1 MRREWSQE
9 RYERVAVRV
18 ENTSVAHEKEYSCLF
33 RAQRAYTAAMDA
45 ERNPGDTGL
54 RDLSGIEVMTR
65 QTLAD
70 GVYDRLR
77 IAITRGDL
85 PEGTELKQAQLAAQL
100 GVSRVPIRE
109 ALRRLQAEQ
118 LVVGNP
124 FRHFLVTSLTP
135 AHVMDL
141 LDLRELLEVFV
152 LTKSLESRQLRQRIE
167 DSKRAAEHVA
177 AQPPSESFLEADREF
192 HRTLNGNTPGAAMIE
207 DTRERVH
214 RYIHSAWKRETSE
227 ILQSE
232 RRDEILNEHQT
243 LIEALESSDAQKIQD
258 AVHAH
263 ICGTRELIQN
273 SFMESERNDD
283 DEPDGTHERASVWKA

>member
-1 MRREWSQE
+1 
-9 RYERVAVRV
+9 
-18 ENTSVAHEKEYSCLF
+18 
-33 RAQRAYTAAMDA
+33 MDA
-45 ERNPGDTGL
+45 ERNPDASGL
-54 RDLSGIEVMTR
+54 RDLAGIEVMTR

-70 GVYDRLR
+70 GVYERLR

-141 LDLRELLEVFV
+141 LDLREVLEVFV
-152 LTKSLESRQLRQRIE
+152 LTKSLESPQLAQRIKE
-167 DSKRAAEHVA
+167 AKRAAERVA
-177 AQPPSESFLEADREF
+177 AQPPTASFLEADRDF
-192 HRTLNGNTPGAAMIE
+192 HRILNGNTPGAAIIE

-232 RRDEILNEHQT
+232 RGNEILREHQM
-243 LIEALESSDAQKIQD
+243 LIEALESSDAHKLQE

-263 ICGTRELIQN
+263 IDGTRQLIQD
-273 SFMESERNDD
+273 SFMESSERKDGG
-283 DEPDGTHERASVWKA
+283 ELDGTHERASVWKA

>member
-1 MRREWSQE
+1 
-9 RYERVAVRV
+9 
-18 ENTSVAHEKEYSCLF
+18 
-33 RAQRAYTAAMDA
+33 MDA
-45 ERNPGDTGL
+45 EPNPDASGW
-54 RDLSGIEVMTR
+54 RDLAGIEFMTR

-70 GVYDRLR
+70 GVYERLR
-77 IAITRGDL
+77 IAITRGEL

-100 GVSRVPIRE
+100 GVSRVPVRE

-141 LDLRELLEVFV
+141 LDLREVLEVFV
-152 LTKSLESRQLRQRIE
+152 LTNSLESQQLPQRIK
-167 DSKRAAEHVA
+167 DAKRAAELVA
-177 AQPPSESFLEADREF
+177 TQPPSGSFLEADREF
-192 HRTLNGNTPGAAMIE
+192 HHILNGDTPGAAMIE

-227 ILQSE
+227 LLRTE
-232 RRDEILNEHQT
+232 RREEILNEHQM
-243 LIEALESSDAQKIQD
+243 LIEALEFSDAQKIQD

-263 ICGTRELIQN
+263 ISGTRQLIQN
-273 SFMESERNDD
+273 SFMASPEQEDG
-283 DEPDGTHERASVWKA
+283 DEPNATHERASVWKA

>member
-1 MRREWSQE
+1 
-9 RYERVAVRV
+9 
-18 ENTSVAHEKEYSCLF
+18 
-33 RAQRAYTAAMDA
+33 MDA
-45 ERNPGDTGL
+45 ERNPDASGL
-54 RDLSGIEVMTR
+54 RDLAGIEVMTR

-70 GVYDRLR
+70 GVYERLR

-141 LDLRELLEVFV
+141 LDLREVLEVFV
-152 LTKSLESRQLRQRIE
+152 LTKSLESPQLAQRIKE
-167 DSKRAAEHVA
+167 AKRAAERVA
-177 AQPPSESFLEADREF
+177 AQPPTASFLEADRDF
-192 HRTLNGNTPGAAMIE
+192 HRILNGNTPGAAIIE

-232 RRDEILNEHQT
+232 RRNEILREHQM
-243 LIEALESSDAQKIQD
+243 LIEALESSDAHKLQE

-263 ICGTRELIQN
+263 IDGTRQLIQD
-273 SFMESERNDD
+273 SFMESSERKDGG
-283 DEPDGTHERASVWKA
+283 ELDGTHERASVWKA

>member
-1 MRREWSQE
+1 
-9 RYERVAVRV
+9 
-18 ENTSVAHEKEYSCLF
+18 
-33 RAQRAYTAAMDA
+33 MDA
-45 ERNPGDTGL
+45 EHNPDASGL
-54 RDLSGIEVMTR
+54 RNLAGIEVMTR

-70 GVYDRLR
+70 GVYERLR

-141 LDLRELLEVFV
+141 LDLREVLEVFV
-152 LTKSLESRQLRQRIE
+152 LTNSLESPQLALRIK
-167 DSKRAAEHVA
+167 DAKRAAERVA
-177 AQPPSESFLEADREF
+177 AQPPSGSFLEADRDF
-192 HRTLNGNTPGAAMIE
+192 HHVLNGNTPGAAMIE

-227 ILQSE
+227 ILRSE
-232 RRDEILNEHQT
+232 RRDEILNEHQM
-243 LIEALESSDAQKIQD
+243 LIEALESSDTQKIQD

-263 ICGTRELIQN
+263 ISGTRQLIQN
-273 SFMESERNDD
+273 SFMESPEREGGDQNAAR
-283 DEPDGTHERASVWKA
+283 ERASVWKA